1 MNINEVQR
9 SNGDTRRYLV
19 VEWCGFNVIKRAWD
33 VDHWWSGDYTPDSH
47 SPNHEARMRSMEVR
61 AHTLCGDTREPVRA
75 NLLGERYSTLRFAN
89 GAATTLSGGR
99 ETQYSIGLRHN
110 KSPVSTT
117 SMPVKPLKSLTCQ
130 DFNRTI
136 SYQIELRISSV
147 STQSRS
153 PGDVLCP
160 LGYKIRSGWYSGKER
175 SQRWNKWIFRGALL
189 YCRTPLWTWSWMQ
202 ISWSLKETHT

>member
-1 MNINEVQR
+1 
-9 SNGDTRRYLV
+9 
-19 VEWCGFNVIKRAWD
+19 
-33 VDHWWSGDYTPDSH
+33 
-47 SPNHEARMRSMEVR
+47 MRSMEVR

-89 GAATTLSGGR
+89 GAATTLSGGT

-160 LGYKIRSGWYSGKER
+160 LGVTRSEVDDILQKKDPTGEISGYSEVHLATCVKAIQDCIVEH
-175 SQRWNKWIFRGALL
+175 
-189 YCRTPLWTWSWMQ
+189 
-202 ISWSLKETHT
+202 HTGHPECKSPGH